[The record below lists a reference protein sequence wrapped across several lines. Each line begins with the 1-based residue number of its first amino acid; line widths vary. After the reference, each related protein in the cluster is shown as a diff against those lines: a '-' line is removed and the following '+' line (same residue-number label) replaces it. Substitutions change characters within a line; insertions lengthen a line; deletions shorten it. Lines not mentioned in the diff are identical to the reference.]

1 MAFDSCDE
9 FFLSEWCFLGVFLCW
24 ECAEWDGAGDS
35 GLPVQEIG
43 LVDEF
48 VGFVEDDEVFWAF
61 VLEVVFA
68 FSFGLLGGFGFAFFD
83 FGEEIV
89 EGMEDGFV
97 VELDG
102 GVGDVEEDEDEVGVH
117 RFFECGAEGCDEVV
131 REIADEADGVGEHG
145 VVSASEV
152 PLSCA
157 GHECRE
163 DSVVGVGA
171 AFGEGVEEGG
181 FACVGVSDESYGEVV
196 GVSFFDGA
204 AFASLDFFEFALED
218 CFAALDEAAV
228 DFELLF
234 AGASCAYASDS
245 SGADDAFEVGPHGAE
260 SWVGVFELG
269 DLDLE
274 FGFVGDGS

>member
-1 MAFDSCDE
+1 MV
-9 FFLSEWCFLGVFLCW
+9 G
-24 ECAEWDGAGDS
+24 
-35 GLPVQEIG
+35 
-43 LVDEF
+43 EF
-48 VGFVEDDEVFWAF
+48 VGFVEEDEVLGAF

-68 FSFGLLGGFGFAFFD
+68 FAFGLLGGFGFALFD
-83 FGEEIV
+83 FGEEVV
-89 EGMEDGFV
+89 EGVEDGFV

-117 RFFECGAEGCDEVV
+117 GFFEGCSEGGDEVM
-131 REIADEADGVGEHG
+131 REVADEADGVGEHG

-152 PLSCA
+152 PLTGA
-157 GHECRE
+157 GHERCE

-181 FACVGVSDESYGEVV
+181 FARVGVADESDGEVV

-204 AFASLDFFEFALED
+204 AFACLDFFELALED

-234 AGASCAYASDS
+234 AGASCADASDS

-274 FGFVGDGS
+274 FGFVGAGS